1 MLAQILQ
8 IYYITGGIMTQA
20 QILQSQ
26 VMGEFFSRLINPWSI
41 YTDKELMKL
50 YHTAIDAQDSRNIE
64 AIRKEINRR
73 SAEL

>member
-1 MLAQILQ
+1 MEISKLV
-8 IYYITGGIMTQA
+8 GIKKLPFGSA

-64 AIRKEINRR
+64 AIRKEMNRR
-73 SAEL
+73 SAEI